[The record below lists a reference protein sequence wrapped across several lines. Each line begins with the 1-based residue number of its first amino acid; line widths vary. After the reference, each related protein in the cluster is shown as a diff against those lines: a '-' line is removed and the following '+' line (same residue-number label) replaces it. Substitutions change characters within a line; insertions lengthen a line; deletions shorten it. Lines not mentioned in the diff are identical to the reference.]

1 MADVA
6 SGVLGRWIFSRPVPI
21 VNKLHFF
28 FSLFKLSM
36 CSKLIIFSQS
46 CPEMLKSGQA

>member
-28 FSLFKLSM
+28 FHFLSLVCALN
-36 CSKLIIFSQS
+36 L
-46 CPEMLKSGQA
+46 